1 MMLGLN
7 QGFINMKAVLDPIG
21 QPSTLSLSDGGRY
34 QWGLEE
40 DISLTIIR
48 DFPTGGRIMAATSK
62 SRREEKVPTATALI
76 KLCCQLKALLLF
88 FPGRFEIQNSPLLS
102 QDHGASLRPTLSLFD
117 QAIFNLSLKSLPLS
131 PPSRSAADIG

>member
-1 MMLGLN
+1 MFGDQTCWLPL
-7 QGFINMKAVLDPIG
+7 KRTALR
-21 QPSTLSLSDGGRY
+21 SLSDGGRY

-88 FPGRFEIQNSPLLS
+88 FPGRFEIQNSPLLLS
-102 QDHGASLRPTLSLFD
+102 QDHGASVQRYHYLIKRFLTC
-117 QAIFNLSLKSLPLS
+117 
-131 PPSRSAADIG
+131 R